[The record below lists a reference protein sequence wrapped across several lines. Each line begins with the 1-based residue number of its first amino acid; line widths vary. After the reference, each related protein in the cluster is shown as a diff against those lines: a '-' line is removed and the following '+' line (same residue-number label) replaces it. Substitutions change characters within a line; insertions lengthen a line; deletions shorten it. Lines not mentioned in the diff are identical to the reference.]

1 MSAVP
6 KIRPLHAVPEAPEPA
21 AVAPGPAPAARP
33 QTTTGEAV
41 LVDVVVLTA
50 DLELFRSIREAV
62 GERNPVW
69 RARSAEEAADL
80 LITGRCGVLLIDLA
94 CVSTRADTLIE
105 QIVEQ
110 FPDVVVCVA
119 GTRQDEPIL
128 ASLISDGLVY
138 RFMHKPA
145 SARRAG
151 MFLHAAIRRHVERRG
166 DASQQA
172 TLPLLRALGRPSAGL
187 PTHYL
192 ALLAAV
198 GLALTLPLFVGH
210 DADVTPAGTPLAAPV
225 SSGRLSGDAG
235 NGPGTATRS
244 DPVLSRARAALQAG
258 RLEAPQG
265 RNALDLYAAVLLA
278 QPDHVEAR
286 AGRERT
292 IALLLERA
300 GQEAQ
305 AGRKGEAERLVQRVL
320 AVEPDNDTALELT
333 RRLHPPDT
341 PSQQLAR
348 EQRGAADATPSVSA
362 PAPAVATVGPLP
374 GNDARRVPRTPVSSL
389 PEPVT
394 KLPAAAPAVAPVVQR
409 DPLAPR
415 YVNDTT
421 RIDTLARPRN
431 YGGTVAN
438 AAPIA
443 GLARNAAGTAAVT
456 PASEPAPTELLRVP
470 ADALE
475 RISARDPVYPADA
488 LRQRVRG
495 EVELE
500 FTIAPGGNVRDI
512 EVVHAEPQGVFDAA
526 ATEALAQWRFRPR
539 FVNGQAVAQRSTVTM
554 RFDVDE

>member
-6 KIRPLHAVPEAPEPA
+6 KIRLLPAVPEVPEPA
-21 AVAPGPAPAARP
+21 AVAPARGSPTAAP
-33 QTTTGEAV
+33 TTTGEAV
-41 LVDVVVLTA
+41 LVDVVVLTG
-50 DLELFRSIREAV
+50 DLELFQSIREAV

-166 DASQQA
+166 DSPQQA

-187 PTHYL
+187 PRHYL

-210 DADVTPAGTPLAAPV
+210 EADLPPAAPAV
-225 SSGRLSGDAG
+225 VPPASSGSLSGDAA
-235 NGPGTATRS
+235 NGTGAATRS

-300 GQEAQ
+300 GQEAR

-320 AVEPDNDTALELT
+320 AVDPDNDTALEIT
-333 RRLHPPDT
+333 RRLNPPDT

-348 EQRGAADATPSVSA
+348 EQRGAADAIPPVSA
-362 PAPAVATVGPLP
+362 PPPAVAVAGMLP
-374 GNDARRVPRTPVSSL
+374 GNDTRRVSRTPVSTL

-394 KLPAAAPAVAPVVQR
+394 KLPLTAPVVVPAVQR

-415 YVNDTT
+415 YVTDPT

-443 GLARNAAGTAAVT
+443 GLARSTAGSAAMT
-456 PASEPAPTELLRVP
+456 PAIDPAPTELLRVP

-475 RISARDPVYPADA
+475 RISARDPVYPAEA

-495 EVELE
+495 QVELE
-500 FTIAPGGNVRDI
+500 FTIAPSGNVRDI
-512 EVVHAEPQGVFDAA
+512 EVVHAEPRGVFDAA
-526 ATEALAQWRFRPR
+526 ATDALAQWRFRPR